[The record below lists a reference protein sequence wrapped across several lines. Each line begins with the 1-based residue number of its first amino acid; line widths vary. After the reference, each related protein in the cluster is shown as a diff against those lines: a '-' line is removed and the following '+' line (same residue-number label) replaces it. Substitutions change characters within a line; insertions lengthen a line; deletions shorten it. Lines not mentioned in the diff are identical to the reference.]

1 MLGWRRVLH
10 LIALPV
16 CSSYGELNRCRATV
30 SCPTEPWSDGTSTV
44 YQVFFTFPDWIQD
57 GLVTV
62 EFSDSTTGLA
72 DSGCWDVI
80 AGQTDFQQGQL
91 TFRLGAHQGANRR
104 QSMGCTMQ
112 GVCVKAAT
120 HVSYVG
126 SHCFVPPPPPP
137 HLFADCALTHGASLH
152 VIGRSED
159 GWTAEVNVDHW
170 SAGSIMRLEF
180 NGHAFNVDR
189 SSLQHVSVHRTA
201 RTWTEFALGNH
212 PTQPVILC
220 SAAGT
225 GKTWSAVQLAH
236 ELALRCRPAATTD
249 DVPLVPAIIYAQRL
263 ARMLQERLEDA
274 PLDSS
279 ILLQFFAREYGAA
292 DQAHGKWLTMLSQAL
307 QMRTLIVIIDGI
319 DEAAGRRD
327 AVSKLIREVL
337 VPEG

>member
-1 MLGWRRVLH
+1 MPSSLTSRLTPLH
-10 LIALPV
+10 RDLEDCI
-16 CSSYGELNRCRATV
+16 
-30 SCPTEPWSDGTSTV
+30 
-44 YQVFFTFPDWIQD
+44 
-57 GLVTV
+57 
-62 EFSDSTTGLA
+62 
-72 DSGCWDVI
+72 SGV
-80 AGQTDFQQGQL
+80 
-91 TFRLGAHQGANRR
+91 RL
-104 QSMGCTMQ
+104 
-112 GVCVKAAT
+112 K
-120 HVSYVG
+120 
-126 SHCFVPPPPPP
+126 
-137 HLFADCALTHGASLH
+137 
-152 VIGRSED
+152 
-159 GWTAEVNVDHW
+159 TAELAISIHLSVTGDVRR
-170 SAGSIMRLEF
+170 AGYSDVFTLKDLARPL
-180 NGHAFNVDR
+180 
-189 SSLQHVSVHRTA
+189 TA
-201 RTWTEFALGNH
+201 SEAAKRALGKH